1 MHRTPGEILAHF
13 PRPIQGNIGQPQ
25 ASFIFLKESLSPRQ
39 PGSLSSYTP
48 TLWIVNVTHTMK
60 PGEFPSVAGAR
71 TQADLEENLKRHLQR
86 TNPAK

>member
-1 MHRTPGEILAHF
+1 MLLQIPVSVPAI
-13 PRPIQGNIGQPQ
+13 
-25 ASFIFLKESLSPRQ
+25 SLSPRQ

-71 TQADLEENLKRHLQR
+71 TQADLEENLNGTCKEQ
-86 TNPAK
+86 NPAKRQIPCLTCGNIFG